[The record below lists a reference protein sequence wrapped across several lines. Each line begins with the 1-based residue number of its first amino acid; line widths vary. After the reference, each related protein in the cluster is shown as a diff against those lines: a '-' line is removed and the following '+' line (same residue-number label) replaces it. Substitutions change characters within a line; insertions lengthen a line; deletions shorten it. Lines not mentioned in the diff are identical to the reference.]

1 MDCRSLFRSSETDP
15 ISVHT
20 QSRKPHRY
28 RKIRA
33 LATVMASAATALS
46 VLIAPAPQADAVYSN
61 PTGGEGRY
69 PQAIDWIDWA
79 ELSNTTTE
87 VASGRSYK
95 ILPAG
100 SSGFTW
106 SSPTQ
111 ISSNLWRT
119 SRCTISDIRTVSEG
133 YNDPPLRTRRGL
145 EIGYDPG
152 TWRGDGLARIYNDG
166 SRTPL
171 TVDLICPLE

>member
-15 ISVHT
+15 TSVHT
-20 QSRKPHRY
+20 QSHKPHRY
-28 RKIRA
+28 RKRRA
-33 LATVMASAATALS
+33 LATVMASAAMALS
-46 VLIAPAPQADAVYSN
+46 VLIVPAPQADAVYSN

-119 SRCTISDIRTVSEG
+119 SRCTISDIR
-133 YNDPPLRTRRGL
+133 GL
-145 EIGYDPG
+145 DEVWRSDTTQEPG
-152 TWRGDGLARIYNDG
+152 AEMVWHVFTTTAQTTPTQL

-171 TVDLICPLE
+171 TADLICPLE